1 MHPGGKL
8 PYDRLLRNE
17 GENVLEFAVLFQIGH
32 DQIVHGH
39 HRSILAD
46 IIPVGGSAAQDIA
59 CIVQLRIAQIL
70 CDDQNPASAV
80 LDRGPDLRVAAHVS
94 AAHRANDGK
103 AVRTEMLRAFQLRIV
118 KSKLGFVSLTEKLA
132 ALPSSS
138 TTLTVLFLPRR
149 TTARSSSR

>member
-1 MHPGGKL
+1 MIERGGHTVHPGGKL

-59 CIVQLRIAQIL
+59 CIVQLRIAQI
-70 CDDQNPASAV
+70 CV
-80 LDRGPDLRVAAHVS
+80 M
-94 AAHRANDGK
+94 
-103 AVRTEMLRAFQLRIV
+103 TRIRH
-118 KSKLGFVSLTEKLA
+118 
-132 ALPSSS
+132 P
-138 TTLTVLFLPRR
+138 LF
-149 TTARSSSR
+149 